1 MMAQRKTKYLFLLLV
16 VTIIVFVN
24 IHLWHYTSI
33 FNPDNDTY
41 NTIRHN
47 SSFDID
53 IYDNDFDDYN
63 ATGDH
68 PKYQDEDFTEE
79 EIRLFGPLEER
90 EVQKLYQNTYSYSQ
104 LRFPPFNNNLMFNY
118 LLCKKF
124 FICFRFD

>member
-1 MMAQRKTKYLFLLLV
+1 MAQRKTKYLFLLLV

-24 IHLWHYTSI
+24 IHLWHSPTI
-33 FNPDNDTY
+33 FNHGNDTY
-41 NTIRHN
+41 KTIRNN

-63 ATGDH
+63 GTGDH

-90 EVQKLYQNTYSYSQ
+90 EVQKLY
-104 LRFPPFNNNLMFNY
+104 
-118 LLCKKF
+118 
-124 FICFRFD
+124 